1 MPVRARAATLPGMD
15 GISLRRRA
23 AALLAVAACAAIWSA
38 ASPADARGGGE
49 RTEVRVSG
57 LCGRASTDRLR
68 LRGDGSEIR
77 VDTEIRTRRTGVWRV
92 TVLHER
98 RIVARARVRA
108 TREAGGFQHRVFVPD
123 FAGADA
129 VRVRAVAPGGET
141 CSASAV
147 LPDAAAGRT
156 TDVRL

>member
-1 MPVRARAATLPGMD
+1 MPARAPGATLSGMPRAVP
-15 GISLRRRA
+15 RRPA
-23 AALLAVAACAAIWSA
+23 AALLALAASAAIWSA
-38 ASPADARGGGE
+38 APSAEARDGGE

-68 LRGDGSEIR
+68 LRGDGSDIR
-77 VDTEIRTRRTGVWRV
+77 VDTEIRTRRTGVWRI

-108 TREAGGFQHRVFVPD
+108 TRAAGGFQHRVFVPD

-129 VRVRAVAPGGET
+129 VSVRAVARGGET

>member
-1 MPVRARAATLPGMD
+1 MRGATLWEMDRAA
-15 GISLRRRA
+15 LRRRA
-23 AALLAVAACAAIWSA
+23 AALLAVAACAAAWPA
-38 ASPADARGGGE
+38 APRADARGGDE

-57 LCGRASTDRLR
+57 LCGRASSDRLR

-108 TREAGGFQHRVFVPD
+108 TRAGGGFQHRVLVPD

-129 VRVRAVAPGGET
+129 VSGRAVAPGGET

-156 TDVRL
+156 PDVRL

>member
-1 MPVRARAATLPGMD
+1 MPRGPRGATLCGMD
-15 GISLRRRA
+15 RAVPTRCA
-23 AALLAVAACAAIWSA
+23 AALLAVAACAATRVA
-38 ASPADARGGGE
+38 APPADASGGG

-57 LCGRASTDRLR
+57 VCGRASADRLR
-68 LRGDGSEIR
+68 LRGDGSAIR
-77 VDTEIRTRRTGVWRV
+77 VDTEIRTARTGVWRI

-108 TREAGGFQHRVFVPD
+108 TRAAGGLQHRALVPD

-129 VRVRAVAPGGET
+129 VSVRAVAPGGET

-147 LPDAAAGRT
+147 LPEARAGRRT
-156 TDVRL
+156 HVRL